1 LSWQPPWPPIR
12 IGPGEWI
19 LMRDSRREPA
29 AVVRHLQL
37 GPRREWYFRVVTW
50 AETSEGRELVGYY
63 RTLDEA
69 DQSVKFRPPVLT
81 ARSGPPNGGGVTHA
95 GARGRGG
102 DPRPPQRMSPQ
113 RTPPQG
119 TASRTAGASG
129 PAPTPSEG
137 RAGPPRGG

>member
-1 LSWQPPWPPIR
+1 MSWQPPWPPIR

-37 GPRREWYFRVVTW
+37 GPRREWFFRVVTW

-69 DQSVKFRPPVLT
+69 DQSVKFQPPVLS
-81 ARSGPPNGGGVTHA
+81 ARSGPPNGGGVTHG
-95 GARGRGG
+95 GARARGG
-102 DPRPPQRMSPQ
+102 DARPPQR
-113 RTPPQG
+113 
-119 TASRTAGASG
+119 TAPRTAGAPPGDAARS
-129 PAPTPSEG
+129 PG
-137 RAGPPRGG
+137 RAGAPAPRRAPGGG

>member
-50 AETSEGRELVGYY
+50 AETSDGRELVGYY
-63 RTLDEA
+63 PTLEEA
-69 DQSVKFRPPVLT
+69 DRSVKFRPPVLS

-95 GARGRGG
+95 G
-102 DPRPPQRMSPQ
+102 SP
-113 RTPPQG
+113 
-119 TASRTAGASG
+119 
-129 PAPTPSEG
+129 G
-137 RAGPPRGG
+137 RAATARRSPPRGA